1 MFIQR
6 DDYNHCFKDDLKR
19 FNINEVRHY
28 AKEGSDIAYPSV
40 TSILS
45 LSTDLSLLSGV
56 LALVRKQRTRR
67 LSVPPLVVPVFTLC
81 LSTLCSTMTM
91 SLWRSTRFL

>member
-6 DDYNHCFKDDLKR
+6 DDYNHCFKNDLKR

-28 AKEGSDIAYPSV
+28 TKEGSDIAYPSV

-45 LSTDLSLLSGV
+45 FINGPKF
-56 LALVRKQRTRR
+56 AK
-67 LSVPPLVVPVFTLC
+67 
-81 LSTLCSTMTM
+81 
-91 SLWRSTRFL
+91 WRARVGEEAANK